1 MAEQQTY
8 LTEKNYI
15 CGKGALTVNH
25 SPMSKFINPFTDV
38 GFKIIFGKEV
48 NKELLI
54 DFLNQLLKGK
64 YEIEDVTFLDKED
77 KGINVFDKT
86 CTFDIHCITSKGEHI
101 IVEMQNG
108 SQIFFR
114 NRAIYYMSRVVASQG
129 EPGTKWSYGEL
140 KAVIGVFLLDFIMK
154 DENNAIPYGDKCD
167 GEPSVTPKFRTD
179 VAFADT
185 DDGHLFSDK
194 MLMVFLQLP
203 AFKITHPD
211 ECTNDFERWIY
222 ILKNMETLDRM
233 PFRAQK
239 SVFDRLAKVCEVAK
253 MNMEEKRNYDAS
265 LIAYL
270 DAKNQLYY
278 FQNGERLAQER
289 GWAAGMEE
297 GMEKGKKEGAEQNAI
312 EIIKNLMAMGMDV
325 ESIAKATNK
334 TVEQIKA
341 IKDSK

>member
-1 MAEQQTY
+1 
-8 LTEKNYI
+8 
-15 CGKGALTVNH
+15 
-25 SPMSKFINPFTDV
+25 MSKFINPFTDV

-64 YEIEDVTFLDKED
+64 YEIEDVTFLDKEN
-77 KGINVFDKT
+77 KGASVFDRT
-86 CTFDIHCITSKGEHI
+86 CIFDIHCLTSRGEHI

-108 SQIFFR
+108 SQFFFR

-154 DENNAIPYGDKCD
+154 EESESIISNAQCNAKLPI
-167 GEPSVTPKFRTD
+167 VPKFRTD
-179 VAFADT
+179 VVLADI
-185 DDGHLFSDK
+185 DDGRQFSDK

-203 AFKITHPD
+203 AFNIKHPD

-289 GWAAGMEE
+289 GWAEGMAAGMAA
-297 GMEKGKKEGAEQNAI
+297 GKAQGIVQGRNEGAEQNTI
-312 EIIKNLMAMGMDV
+312 EIIKNLAAMGMDD

-334 TVEQIKA
+334 TVEQVKA
-341 IKDSK
+341 IKESL